1 MLKTKTKTRLP
12 LAAKRD
18 KVALLQCLFFACASI
33 ILLLS
38 NTAAAEDLH
47 GYKPKYNTTYEKFLA
62 KAQAGDIKAQNF
74 IGYMRFY
81 GEGVKQDYQQ
91 AHYWFHLAAEQGH
104 LKAQRNLGLFHARA
118 LSRVPEQ
125 YFDAEESNL
134 WLSKAASNTPHSDVN
149 ENLNKLSNNVEYF
162 QSGSSFDNGRKVY
175 RSFCAGCHGF
185 DGNASFKLSP
195 SFAKADRLE
204 KQDVLL
210 LTSINDGLNIMP
222 AWQGVLSK
230 ELQNS
235 VLLYIRTAF
244 NAEQTSEQDLML
256 LKQAN
261 NEGTKGLSL
270 GAKTYAKFCAGC
282 HGFSGVAYYVNSPS
296 FALGQRMHKS
306 NNALLKSIRFGVNL
320 MPGWHDKLSHQ
331 EILAMVEFIRTLATE
346 FNVGIERELNKPTSR
361 YYIFNPAGTN

>member
-1 MLKTKTKTRLP
+1 MLKLKSRLT
-12 LAAKRD
+12 LVKKRYCFD
-18 KVALLQCLFFACASI
+18 SLQYLRPACAI
-33 ILLLS
+33 IVLLIS
-38 NTAAAEDLH
+38 NTATAENLH
-47 GYKPKYNTTYEKFLA
+47 GYTPKYNTTYQKFLA
-62 KAQAGDIKAQNF
+62 KAQAGDVKAQNF

-118 LSRVPEQ
+118 LLRIPEQ
-125 YFDAEESNL
+125 YFDAEESNA
-134 WLSKAASNTPHSDVN
+134 WLSKASNNTPHSDEN

-162 QSGSSFDNGRKVY
+162 QSGSSLDIGRKVY

-195 SFAKADRLE
+195 SFAKAERLE
-204 KQDVLL
+204 KQDAVLL
-210 LTSINDGLNIMP
+210 ASINKGLNIMP

-235 VLLYIRTAF
+235 VLFYIRTAF
-244 NAEQTSEQDLML
+244 NTEEIIEQDYISSTP
-256 LKQAN
+256 AN
-261 NEGTKGLSL
+261 NEMTKELSL
-270 GAKTYAKFCAGC
+270 GAKTYARFCAGC

-296 FALGQRMHKS
+296 FALGQRMNKS
-306 NNALLKSIRFGVNL
+306 NAALLKSIRFGVNL

-331 EILAMVEFIRTLATE
+331 EILALVEFIRTLAVE
-346 FNVGIERELNKPTSR
+346 FNVGIERELNKPTSH
-361 YYIFNPAGTN
+361 YYIFTPSGTN

>member
-1 MLKTKTKTRLP
+1 MLKFKSRLTLVQKP
-12 LAAKRD
+12 FHLD
-18 KVALLQCLFFACASI
+18 LHQCLLSACTSAV
-33 ILLLS
+33 LLIS
-38 NTAAAEDLH
+38 NTVTAENFH
-47 GYKPKYNTTYEKFLA
+47 GYTPKYNTTYQKFLA
-62 KAQAGDIKAQNF
+62 KAQTGDLKAQNF

-91 AHYWFHLAAEQGH
+91 AHYWFHQAAEQGH

-118 LSRVPEQ
+118 LSRIPKQ

-134 WLSKAASNTPHSDVN
+134 WLSKAANNTPHSDEN

-162 QSGSSFDNGRKVY
+162 QSGSSFDSGRKVY

-195 SFAKADRLE
+195 SFAKAERLE
-204 KQDVLL
+204 KQDAVLL
-210 LTSINDGLNIMP
+210 ASINKGLNIMP
-222 AWQGVLSK
+222 AWQGVLSQ

-244 NAEQTSEQDLML
+244 NAEQAGEQAL
-256 LKQAN
+256 LLSKQTD
-261 NEGTKGLSL
+261 NEITKELSL

-306 NNALLKSIRFGVNL
+306 NTALLKSINFGINL
-320 MPGWHDKLSHQ
+320 MPGWRDKLSHQ
-331 EILAMVEFIRTLATE
+331 EILALVEFIRTLATE
-346 FNVGIERELNKPTSR
+346 FNVGIERELNKPVSQ
-361 YYIFNPAGTN
+361 YYIFTPAGTN